1 VTREEEAKLI
11 RDINAGDSAA
21 FETLVREHQTR
32 VYNIALKMCADP
44 EEAFDISQ
52 EVFLKAYRTIAR
64 FRGECSLGTWL
75 YRMTAN
81 QCIDQL
87 RRDKRRQRDK
97 LVYLDDVGEDERPM
111 ELPDLRWEPQS
122 QLEREELRRS
132 VRENL
137 QRLPQEQRLILTLRD
152 VNGLSYEE
160 IGEILELELGTV
172 KSRIFRA
179 RERLAKLL
187 IESGTFPSAHAS
199 KRQKKGKRG

>member
-1 VTREEEAKLI
+1 MTREEEAKLI

-137 QRLPQEQRLILTLRD
+137 QRLPREQRLILTLRD